1 MSSES
6 SLLTNLIILFS
17 VSTLVLVPAAN
28 ADPVIAG
35 EIIPPASAAFIE
47 DPDLIKKIGVGR
59 DDEPVWCYSN
69 SANAILISSKQREKE
84 KCELKLSQ
92 QKEKL
97 EATHKLQIDTLKIEL
112 ESLLKKHEETIIIK
126 NKEIQDLTEAAL
138 KRPNDYSMW
147 WATGGFAVGIAT
159 VLGILWAT
167 R

>member
-1 MSSES
+1 M
-6 SLLTNLIILFS
+6 
-17 VSTLVLVPAAN
+17 LVPAAN

-69 SANAILISSKQREKE
+69 GANAILISSKQREKE

-92 QKEKL
+92 QKQKL
-97 EATHKLQIDTLKIEL
+97 EATHKLQLDTLKIEL
-112 ESLLKKHEETIIIK
+112 ESLIKKHEETLIIK
-126 NKEIQDLTEAAL
+126 DKEIQDLTEAAS

-147 WATGGFAVGIAT
+147 WATGGFVAGVAT

-167 R
+167 K

>member
-1 MSSES
+1 M
-6 SLLTNLIILFS
+6 LA
-17 VSTLVLVPAAN
+17 PAAN

-35 EIIPPASAAFIE
+35 EILPPASAAFIE

-92 QKEKL
+92 QKQKL
-97 EATHKLQIDTLKIEL
+97 EATYKLQLDTLKVEL
-112 ESLLKKHEETIIIK
+112 ETLTKKHEETIVIK
-126 NKEIQDLTEAAL
+126 DKEIQQLTEAAL

-147 WATGGFAVGIAT
+147 WATGGFAAGILT
-159 VLGILWAT
+159 VLGIVWASK
-167 R
+167 

>member
-1 MSSES
+1 M
-6 SLLTNLIILFS
+6 LTNLIILFS
-17 VSTLVLVPAAN
+17 VSTLVLAPAAN

-35 EIIPPASAAFIE
+35 EILPPASAAFIE

-59 DDEPVWCYSN
+59 DEEPVWCYSN
-69 SANAILISSKQREKE
+69 DANAILISSKQREKE

-92 QKEKL
+92 QKQKL

-112 ESLLKKHEETIIIK
+112 ESLIKKHEETIIIK

-147 WATGGFAVGIAT
+147 WATGGFALGVAT
-159 VLGILWAT
+159 VLGILWGT

>member
-1 MSSES
+1 MNSES
-6 SLLTNLIILFS
+6 SLSTKIIAVFS
-17 VSTLVLVPAAN
+17 IFAVVLAPVAN

-35 EIIPPASAAFIE
+35 EILPPASAAFIE

-59 DDEPVWCYSN
+59 EEDPVWCYSN
-69 SANAILISSKQREKE
+69 DANAILISAAQREKE

-92 QKEKL
+92 QKQKL
-97 EATHKLQIDTLKIEL
+97 QATHKLQLDTLKIEL
-112 ESLLKKHEETIIIK
+112 ESLIKKHEETLIIK
-126 NKEIQDLTEAAL
+126 DKEIQDLTEAAL

-167 R
+167 K

>member
-1 MSSES
+1 MNLES
-6 SLLTNLIILFS
+6 SLLTNLITLSS
-17 VSTLVLVPAAN
+17 VFTLMLAPVAN

-35 EIIPPASAAFIE
+35 EILPPASATFIE

-59 DDEPVWCYSN
+59 EEDPVWCYSN
-69 SANAILISSKQREKE
+69 DANAILISASQRERE

-92 QKEKL
+92 QKQKL
-97 EATHKLQIDTLKIEL
+97 ETTHKLQLDTLKVQL
-112 ESLLKKHEETIIIK
+112 ESLLEKHEEVIIIK

-147 WATGGFAVGIAT
+147 WATGGFAAGVAT